1 MADKEDRPI
10 ANTPSAG
17 PSAEAKSKRPATP
30 TTSSP
35 YEQLSPNEEA
45 NAQARLNKKERDS
58 EAAEADYHQR
68 LVEKDQRIE
77 ELEALTVKWKKYGTN
92 AMKEVTTLRAEKER
106 EGNSWNKSDQDIKK
120 LQKELDRQKEL
131 SKYDYEKAAKYEQE
145 IEYMRKEVVENRKVK
160 VKAENATKGLRNEL
174 DQANKELKLLD
185 TKLYHLTQT
194 KDLLQEARDI
204 AVDDVESANREF
216 EEIFK
221 DLPGLDLP
229 KYMEHLRK
237 EFAANNLRRQSSNTS
252 LQTEEQSQRGGNRNV
267 SRQSLQDQLDDA
279 GYRSSTDGGQEDD
292 DEHDD
297 DTLRKELLG
306 LVPDKGEDDE
316 SSTQASS
323 ANAAVAQEVLTI
335 SGPITIAEIVPS
347 PTTIIA
353 DIVPSPSTQTLI
365 ISGPNTVAET
375 VPSPTITVAET
386 VLLPTTTLPQPTLA
400 EIWQMLPHWLKLVF
414 FMMLMTYIYIFS
426 GLVQERHMWLA
437 ANDLTR
443 QNVVRLGAAQES
455 TLLTPLFSRLDSW
468 IGVDYALLG

>member
-1 MADKEDRPI
+1 MADKEDQPT

-30 TTSSP
+30 TASSP

-68 LVEKDQRIE
+68 LVEKDQKIE
-77 ELEALTVKWKKYGTN
+77 ELEALTAKWKKYGTN
-92 AMKEVTTLRAEKER
+92 AMKEVTTLRAEKESA
-106 EGNSWNKSDQDIKK
+106 GNSWNKSDQDTKK

-145 IEYMRKEVVENRKVK
+145 IEDMRKELVENRKVK

-194 KDLLQEARDI
+194 KDLLQEQRDVT
-204 AVDDVESANREF
+204 VDDVESANREF

-229 KYMEHLRK
+229 AYMEHLRK
-237 EFAANNLRRQSSNTS
+237 EFAANNLRRQTSNTS

-267 SRQSLQDQLDDA
+267 SGQSLQDQLDEA
-279 GYRSSTDGGQEDD
+279 GYRSSTDGGEEDHD
-292 DEHDD
+292 HDD

-306 LVPDKGEDDE
+306 LVPDKSEDDE

-323 ANAAVAQEVLTI
+323 ANVAVAQEVLSI

-347 PTTIIA
+347 PATTIA
-353 DIVPSPSTQTLI
+353 EIVSSPSTQTLT
-365 ISGPNTVAET
+365 ISGPNTIAET

-400 EIWQMLPHWLKLVF
+400 EIWQMLPNWVKLVF
-414 FMMLMTYIYIFS
+414 FMMLTTYVYMFS